1 MRGLS
6 NKIAVVAGGGGGIGA
21 ATAVRLAE
29 EGAVVVV
36 GDLDGE
42 AAKAIAERIRGSGGR
57 AIDVQF
63 DMSDDT
69 SVGTLVK
76 AAVDTYGG
84 LDLMH
89 ANAADFSQI
98 YLDSDALNV
107 PLEVFDRT
115 IAVNLR
121 GYLLCTRHALPEL
134 LKRRGAIVYTT
145 SAAAYIGEPER
156 ISYGVS
162 KSGINALMRHVA
174 SRWGKEG
181 LRSNAV
187 APGLVLTEK
196 TRDTMPEEFKAY
208 AMSVMRSTRLGEPAD
223 IASMVTF
230 LFSDDGAWI
239 NGQVISVDGGATL
252 R

>member
-42 AAKAIAERIRGSGGR
+42 AAKAIEERIRGSGGR
-57 AIDVQF
+57 AIAVQF
-63 DMSDDT
+63 DMSDDA

-98 YLDSDALNV
+98 YLD
-107 PLEVFDRT
+107 
-115 IAVNLR
+115 
-121 GYLLCTRHALPEL
+121 
-134 LKRRGAIVYTT
+134 
-145 SAAAYIGEPER
+145 
-156 ISYGVS
+156 
-162 KSGINALMRHVA
+162 
-174 SRWGKEG
+174 
-181 LRSNAV
+181 
-187 APGLVLTEK
+187 
-196 TRDTMPEEFKAY
+196 
-208 AMSVMRSTRLGEPAD
+208 
-223 IASMVTF
+223 
-230 LFSDDGAWI
+230 
-239 NGQVISVDGGATL
+239 
-252 R
+252 